1 MTNDLFISAGEV
13 AKITGMSKPYA
24 YKLIQKL
31 NKELEKKGYCTIRG
45 KVSKKYL
52 EEQFYG
58 M

>member
-1 MTNDLFISAGEV
+1 MTNDLFISADEV

-24 YKLIQKL
+24 YKLVQKL

-58 M
+58 L